1 MDNDTFIPMG
11 DAARILGVTKPRISQ
26 LLSSGELTGSLVGG
40 RRMIDRYLAGKAAA
54 VEFDASRTFVLMSAA
69 HEVAVVRHDPRKD
82 NPLVVREIFDSSRMP
97 LGTVTSGGKAKPRS
111 VTDWWEH
118 RSVPASRPG
127 LLARLGQIEIA
138 DFSLLPLNNMALSL
152 SDCYWLRPATNETL
166 QWGDVNYFD
175 NNFVQ
180 SNLMTW
186 DNWLSAV
193 GLDSPDNTSEGELP
207 KRWTIRDG
215 VRCLAKGCTGD
226 DQRPFNEVVATALHR
241 RLLQPGEYVP
251 YTLAHIQDGPL
262 CLCPNFLGEREE
274 YVPAALVRGELSSM
288 RGATTYDRLVRF
300 AERHACD
307 AADMH
312 RALSQMIICDA
323 ILANTDRH
331 WRNFGFIRSV
341 DTLQMRPA
349 PLFDSG
355 NSLWYNKTP
364 QQVERNDWTFQ
375 SRPFDPN
382 PAHQLALANDLSW
395 YDPAAFDHATF
406 DHATLSGFVDEAV
419 EILSNSKH
427 ATANGRLSYIARGLQ
442 KRVDAVSAVV
452 ETLQFVHR
460 GWR

>member
-11 DAARILGVTKPRISQ
+11 DAARVLGVTKPRISQ
-26 LLSSGELTGSLVGG
+26 LLSSGELTGLLVGG

-166 QWGDVNYFD
+166 QWSDVNYFD

-241 RLLQPGEYVP
+241 RLLQPSEYVP

-274 YVPAALVRGELSSM
+274 YVPAALVRGDLSSM

-312 RALSQMIICDA
+312 RALSQMIVCDA

-341 DTLQMRPA
+341 ETLQMRPA

-355 NSLWYNKTP
+355 NSLWYSKTP

-395 YDPAAFDHATF
+395 YDPAAFDHAT
-406 DHATLSGFVDEAV
+406 LSGFVDEAV

-427 ATANGRLSYIARGLQ
+427 ATANGRLGYIARGLQ

>member
-1 MDNDTFIPMG
+1 
-11 DAARILGVTKPRISQ
+11 
-26 LLSSGELTGSLVGG
+26 
-40 RRMIDRYLAGKAAA
+40 
-54 VEFDASRTFVLMSAA
+54 
-69 HEVAVVRHDPRKD
+69 
-82 NPLVVREIFDSSRMP
+82 
-97 LGTVTSGGKAKPRS
+97 
-111 VTDWWEH
+111 
-118 RSVPASRPG
+118 
-127 LLARLGQIEIA
+127 
-138 DFSLLPLNNMALSL
+138 MALSL

-166 QWGDVNYFD
+166 QWSDVNYFD

-215 VRCLAKGCTGD
+215 VRCLAKGCAGD

-262 CLCPNFLGEREE
+262 CLCPNFLGERKE
-274 YVPAALVRGELSSM
+274 YVPAALVRDDLSSM

-312 RALSQMIICDA
+312 RALSQMIVCDA

-364 QQVERNDWTFQ
+364 QQVE
-375 SRPFDPN
+375 
-382 PAHQLALANDLSW
+382 
-395 YDPAAFDHATF
+395 
-406 DHATLSGFVDEAV
+406 
-419 EILSNSKH
+419 
-427 ATANGRLSYIARGLQ
+427 
-442 KRVDAVSAVV
+442 
-452 ETLQFVHR
+452 
-460 GWR
+460 

>member
-1 MDNDTFIPMG
+1 
-11 DAARILGVTKPRISQ
+11 
-26 LLSSGELTGSLVGG
+26 
-40 RRMIDRYLAGKAAA
+40 
-54 VEFDASRTFVLMSAA
+54 
-69 HEVAVVRHDPRKD
+69 
-82 NPLVVREIFDSSRMP
+82 
-97 LGTVTSGGKAKPRS
+97 
-111 VTDWWEH
+111 
-118 RSVPASRPG
+118 
-127 LLARLGQIEIA
+127 
-138 DFSLLPLNNMALSL
+138 
-152 SDCYWLRPATNETL
+152 
-166 QWGDVNYFD
+166 
-175 NNFVQ
+175 
-180 SNLMTW
+180 MTW

-215 VRCLAKGCTGD
+215 VRCLAKGCAGD

-274 YVPAALVRGELSSM
+274 YVPAALVRGDLSSM
-288 RGATTYDRLVRF
+288 RGATTYDRLIRF

-307 AADMH
+307 AADIH
-312 RALSQMIICDA
+312 RALSQMIVCDA

-395 YDPAAFDHATF
+395 FDPAAFDHA
-406 DHATLSGFVDEAV
+406 ALSGFVDEAV

-427 ATANGRLSYIARGLQ
+427 AIANGRLGYIARGLQ

-460 GWR
+460 V